1 MIRTTMFLLGTL
13 CASEAFG
20 DNSDCGAYVN
30 KLETATTIAINTGPL
45 VEPDGER
52 AKEIKSRIYESKR
65 AGLSD
70 CAILNELKPL
80 LSKTR

>member
-1 MIRTTMFLLGTL
+1 MNRTTIFLVGTL
-13 CASEAFG
+13 CASAAFG

-30 KLETATTIAINTGPL
+30 KLETATTITINTGQL
-45 VEPDGER
+45 VEPNGER
-52 AKEIKSRIYESKR
+52 AKEIESRIYESKR

-70 CAILNELKPL
+70 CEILNELKPL